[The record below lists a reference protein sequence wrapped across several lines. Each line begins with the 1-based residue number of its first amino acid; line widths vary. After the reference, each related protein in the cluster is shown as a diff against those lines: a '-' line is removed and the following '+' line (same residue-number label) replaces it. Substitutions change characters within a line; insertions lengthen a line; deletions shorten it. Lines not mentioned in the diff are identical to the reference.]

1 MTSEQAQD
9 SDGDPFYWDPQRLAE
24 ELCSPHQP
32 WFPKIARR
40 FPDLQF
46 LSKALKEH
54 EVDGE
59 AFLIWDSVASMQ
71 ELFSVIGVTHAH
83 HSIQLRRA
91 IITLQERSPAYSQW
105 KAEEAKVSAGARE
118 TASPSVEPKL
128 PTTASPP
135 PPPQT
140 SQANLAP
147 SLDAGPN
154 TTAGDDIAN
163 GDDGASLEQQIAK
176 EATASNHPVTK
187 DVGPGSEHKSVV
199 QPPNKKRRLAP
210 VAISSDVVIRQ
221 GPFHVPTEA
230 DGIEERHRRPQRKL
244 QSSHP
249 SGSDTA
255 AYMGPA
261 AIRYEDILSISPGI
275 ESSVSPFE
283 SFGRS
288 HPPGH
293 TLRVNRAIRALLS
306 GNKRL
311 ISSMVETF
319 DDTTAI
325 DPDSLLAN
333 LAGTG
338 AGEDGDF
345 GLPGSDEI
353 IGPFGDGSDDEI
365 DPQTAREMEQERADI
380 EREARRHKLL
390 TREDV
395 DEEIDD
401 AIVSLVSEWQERKL
415 PTLERKA
422 YRIWTQARDGRSA
435 REKRRHSIDFLNRL
449 KDRIAKQR
457 EEILN
462 NSWTSPQSVRRQ
474 ARCLEQSIFDREYHS
489 WRVKVLDG
497 GKPPKPVSI
506 PRPPKQ
512 KHNRRLDED
521 DEVLTSDTDDSMGDF
536 IVEDDDR
543 GVERQDYDDEML
555 DVDDV
560 FTTRTA
566 RSNIVKPDPSPEP
579 LSDLRGRNVID
590 LTADTPESEPWT
602 ESDHIPEPE
611 QSGSED
617 YPEKEHSQEPGRFA
631 QKADSGDESEAAES
645 GNEPDPE
652 DSDGD
657 AGPTPRTA
665 KYNLPVSFWQSI
677 PDDVTVSDYDKRL
690 VNRLWRIEEATRNKV
705 YDAAKDCEENASSFW
720 ELHVVPGLDP
730 NTPMEDTST
739 MIARLFLYYAHPDT
753 SFHAN
758 VFNKVRRKNQSKVLD
773 KKDCMDRFLPI
784 ILRIIPLF
792 PKVLQL
798 SALAGGEE
806 GGNDQVVLDLSALQ
820 LRQRD
825 QRRIAEQDRRREELR
840 ESLALYESIPKDA
853 SRLIINETKEEDEG
867 LIYIR
872 GEPARLIK
880 DHQVD
885 GVRFLWNR
893 IIANPDVVRH
903 GCVLAHSM
911 GLGKSMQVIT
921 FLLAVAHASRS
932 LDESIRSQIPKDL
945 RESRTLI
952 LCPANLSQNWRD
964 EFLTWD
970 SEQELGHVYLVASAQ
985 KNMAFSQN
993 KILREGDVRKWTKEG
1008 GVLILGYELFVSFT
1022 TNEGALADIIADKA
1036 VIVVADEAHTIKNPF
1051 SKRRRACSKVTT
1063 PARIALTGSPLANNV
1078 TEYYSMV
1085 DWVAPKYMGSLEEFT
1100 EVYAT
1105 PIQKGLYKEADAH
1118 TKRTA
1123 YVRLSVLRESMAP
1136 KVHRCGISILRDE
1149 LKPKQEFM
1157 FFIPLTDVQKAL
1169 YNAYVKTVATAT
1181 TSQAL
1186 GALSNL
1192 TLICLHPQCFKQK
1205 VDAVLEGGDRTSNPT
1220 SDGGSPKEGGVQNGV
1235 QSGLP
1240 AQATDDVT
1248 LSYKVAEEMD
1258 QLMSSIAGNV
1268 SDIQLSWRFKLLLAI
1283 LDECRAAGD
1292 KVLVFSRRRSTLNF
1306 LQQVLGEQG
1315 HAAMRLDGQTPML
1328 ERLGMIKRFNTDGDP
1343 TRVFLISTKAGGVG
1357 LNIHGAN
1364 RVVIMDFAHNPMDE
1378 QQAIGRAYRIGQDK
1392 PVFVYWFVSWG
1403 THEAKLQSR
1412 LVYKK
1417 QLADRVVE
1425 GKDYRPWA
1433 AKDVYNNWVQN
1444 VWETSDARPLPPSE
1458 AKDLGGVDAVVDRLI
1473 NDQEL
1478 SQGIESIVTTDTF
1491 EVEEDP
1497 DDVKLTAEEHE
1508 SASLLVQQEAQRRQQ
1523 ETSDSP
1529 PLTAAGTVAS
1539 QPPVAGMSSSLL
1551 PPVDPGTA
1559 VSPSPIAGMPGNSSQ
1574 PVAPEVVVSKRLSG
1588 GVKELQKP
1596 VTQVLPKRPIENPYT
1611 AGGPFMPGL
1620 PIQVCTHAPDDLN

>member
-1 MTSEQAQD
+1 MSSEQAQD
-9 SDGDPFYWDPQRLAE
+9 SDSDPFYWDPKRLAE

-46 LSKALKEH
+46 LSKALKDH

-59 AFLIWDSVASMQ
+59 AFLIWDSVASVQ
-71 ELFSVIGVTHAH
+71 ELLSIIGVTHAH
-83 HSIQLRRA
+83 HSIHLRRA
-91 IITLQERSPAYSQW
+91 IIALQERSPAYTQW
-105 KAEEAKVSAGARE
+105 KDEEAKVSAGARE
-118 TASPSVEPKL
+118 TSSPSVESNL
-128 PTTASPP
+128 LSTASHPP
-135 PPPQT
+135 LPQT
-140 SQANLAP
+140 SQANLVP
-147 SLDAGPN
+147 SSDAGPN
-154 TTAGDDIAN
+154 ITAGDDIAN
-163 GDDGASLEQQIAK
+163 GDNGTSLEQQIAK
-176 EATASNHPVTK
+176 EATETNHPVTK
-187 DVGPGSEHKSVV
+187 DVGPGSEHESAD
-199 QPPNKKRRLAP
+199 QPPSKKRRLAP
-210 VAISSDVVIRQ
+210 VAISSDVVIRK

-230 DGIEERHRRPQRKL
+230 DEIEERLRRPQGKL

-275 ESSVSPFE
+275 ESSVFPFE
-283 SFGRS
+283 IFGRS
-288 HPPGH
+288 YPPGH
-293 TLRVNRAIRALLS
+293 RLRINRAMRALLR
-306 GNKRL
+306 GNNRL
-311 ISSMVETF
+311 IRSMVETF
-319 DDTTAI
+319 DDTTTI

-333 LAGTG
+333 LAG

-353 IGPFGDGSDDEI
+353 IGPFGDDPDDEV
-365 DPQTAREMEQERADI
+365 DPQTAREMEKEQAER
-380 EREARRHKLL
+380 EREARRHRLL
-390 TREDV
+390 SKEDV

-401 AIVSLVSEWQERKL
+401 AIHSLVSEWKERKL
-415 PTLERKA
+415 PALKQKA
-422 YRIWTQARDGRSA
+422 YRIWTQARDDRSA

-449 KDRIAKQR
+449 KDRVAKQR

-462 NSWTSPQSVRRQ
+462 NSWTSPHSVRRQ

-489 WRVKVLDG
+489 WLVKVLDG
-497 GKPPKPVSI
+497 GKPPKPVPL
-506 PRPPKQ
+506 PRLPKQ
-512 KHNRRLDED
+512 KRNQRLDED

-543 GVERQDYDDEML
+543 GVEWQDSDDDML
-555 DVDDV
+555 DVDHA
-560 FTTRTA
+560 FTTPTA

-579 LSDLRGRNVID
+579 LPDLRGRNVVD
-590 LTADTPESEPWT
+590 LTADTPEPEPWT

-611 QSGSED
+611 QPGSED
-617 YPEKEHSQEPGRFA
+617 DLEKEHSQETARSA
-631 QKADSGDESEAAES
+631 RKENSEDESEAAES
-645 GNEPDPE
+645 DNEPDPE
-652 DSDGD
+652 DPDGN
-657 AGPTPRTA
+657 AGPNPRTA
-665 KYNLPVSFWQSI
+665 KHNLPESFWQSI
-677 PDDVTVSDYDKRL
+677 PDDMAVSDDDKRL
-690 VNRLWRIEEATRNKV
+690 INRLWIIEEATRNKV
-705 YDAAKDCEENASSFW
+705 YNAAKDCEKNASSFW
-720 ELHVVPGLDP
+720 ELHVVAGLDP
-730 NTPMEDTST
+730 DTPLEDTSAVV
-739 MIARLFLYYAHPDT
+739 ARLFLYYSHPDT
-753 SFHAN
+753 RFHAN
-758 VFNKVRRKNQSKVLD
+758 VFNKVRRKNQYKVLD
-773 KKDCMDRFLPI
+773 KKDCVDRFLSI
-784 ILRIIPLF
+784 ILRIVPSF

-806 GGNDQVVLDLSALQ
+806 GDNDQVVLDSSALQ

-825 QRRIAEQDRRREELR
+825 QQRIAAQERRREELR
-840 ESLALYESIPKDA
+840 ERFAVYESIPKDA

-867 LIYIR
+867 LIYMR

-911 GLGKSMQVIT
+911 GLGKSMQIIT

-932 LDESIRSQIPKDL
+932 SDESIRSQIPKDL

-964 EFLTWD
+964 ELLTWD

-985 KNMAFSQN
+985 KNMAFAQN
-993 KILREGDVRKWTKEG
+993 KILREEDVRKWAKKG

-1022 TNEGALADIIADKA
+1022 TNDGTLADIIADNA
-1036 VIVVADEAHTIKNPF
+1036 AIVVADEAHTIKNPF
-1051 SKRRRACSKVTT
+1051 SKRRKACSKVST

-1085 DWVAPKYMGSLEEFT
+1085 DWVAPQYMGSLEEFT

-1118 TKRTA
+1118 AKRIA

-1136 KVHRCGISILRDE
+1136 KVHRCGVSILRDE

-1169 YNAYVKTVATAT
+1169 YNAYVKTAATAS
-1181 TSQAL
+1181 TSQVL

-1205 VDAVLEGGDRTSNPT
+1205 VDAVLEGVDRTSNQASNGESPK
-1220 SDGGSPKEGGVQNGV
+1220 DGGVHNGER
-1235 QSGLP
+1235 SGLP
-1240 AQATDDVT
+1240 AQAIDDVT

-1258 QLMSSIAGNV
+1258 QLMSSITGNI
-1268 SDIQLSWRFKLLLAI
+1268 SNIQLSWRFKLLLAI

-1292 KVLVFSRRRSTLNF
+1292 KVLIFSRRRSTLNF
-1306 LQQVLGEQG
+1306 LQQVLREQG
-1315 HAAMRLDGQTPML
+1315 HVSMRLDGQTPML

-1343 TRVFLISTKAGGVG
+1343 TGVFLISTKAGGVG

-1433 AKDVYNNWVQN
+1433 AEDVYDSWVQD

-1458 AKDLGGVDAVVDRLI
+1458 AKDLDGVDAVVDRLI

-1478 SQGIESIVTTDTF
+1478 NQGIESIVTTDTF

-1539 QPPVAGMSSSLL
+1539 QHPIAGTASSLL
-1551 PPVDPGTA
+1551 PPVDRGTV
-1559 VSPSPIAGMPGNSSQ
+1559 VSPSPIVGMPSSSSQ
-1574 PVAPEVVVSKRLSG
+1574 PVAPEAVASHHIGG
-1588 GVKELQKP
+1588 GVKELQKS
-1596 VTQVLPKRPIENPYT
+1596 VTQGMPKKPIENPN
-1611 AGGPFMPGL
+1611 AVGGPFIPGL
-1620 PIQVCTHAPDDLN
+1620 PIEVCTHALDDLN